1 MRPCAFI
8 VPPRSPVREG
18 GGATDNS
25 EFDSVSSREM
35 RSSLLRSG
43 RWEKVP
49 WHHGVRAIRLP
60 ISPKSFPDPA
70 RFTGDSADSVLVAAS
85 ALFGFSGGERADA
98 LVLPNSVAVVN
109 LGVRRG
115 VTYGAHVSYT
125 ARECGTSWAAGIGQ
139 GVKWAEMRLAGP
151 HSFFLHFL
159 FFSIFFQR
167 FLLNS
172 NVQLHLNFWLVNW

>member
-1 MRPCAFI
+1 
-8 VPPRSPVREG
+8 
-18 GGATDNS
+18 
-25 EFDSVSSREM
+25 
-35 RSSLLRSG
+35 
-43 RWEKVP
+43 
-49 WHHGVRAIRLP
+49 
-60 ISPKSFPDPA
+60 
-70 RFTGDSADSVLVAAS
+70 
-85 ALFGFSGGERADA
+85 
-98 LVLPNSVAVVN
+98 
-109 LGVRRG
+109 

-172 NVQLHLNFWLVNW
+172 NVQLNLNFWLVNW

>member
-98 LVLPNSVAVVN
+98 LVLP
-109 LGVRRG
+109 VR
-115 VTYGAHVSYT
+115 
-125 ARECGTSWAAGIGQ
+125 
-139 GVKWAEMRLAGP
+139 KMDPGP
-151 HSFFLHFL
+151 FG
-159 FFSIFFQR
+159 
-167 FLLNS
+167 
-172 NVQLHLNFWLVNW
+172 